1 MKLVFVDCTITA
13 AVQMLSNVSM
23 ASAHR
28 AKSNDFVGRVV
39 ANKITYES
47 SSINPCVITFRF

>member
-28 AKSNDFVGRVV
+28 AKSNDFVGCVV

-47 SSINPCVITFRF
+47 SSRNPCVITF

>member
-23 ASAHR
+23 ASVHR
-28 AKSNDFVGRVV
+28 VKSNDFIGGVV
-39 ANKITYES
+39 AKKITYES
-47 SSINPCVITFRF
+47 CS

>member
-28 AKSNDFVGRVV
+28 AKSNDFVGGVV
-39 ANKITYES
+39 ANKATYES
-47 SSINPCVITFRF
+47 FSRNSCIITFRF